1 MPSALKCRMKLP
13 GHGIWE
19 TMGASGT
26 LGYVEFSEVVG
37 GDLEVP
43 PDEHFEVEKR
53 SSQSCGESGE
63 RSMKSTEFD
72 VEFKLTFTTFKHH
85 TTY

>member
-43 PDEHFEVEKR
+43 PAWKFEAEVRGPKIFAPV
-53 SSQSCGESGE
+53 GE
-63 RSMKSTEFD
+63 RCRNCTTNWIPLSKS
-72 VEFKLTFTTFKHH
+72 
-85 TTY
+85 

>member
-26 LGYVEFSEVVG
+26 LGYVEFLEVVG

-43 PDEHFEVEKR
+43 PDENFDLKEKA
-53 SSQSCGESGE
+53 SGSHLLFHE
-63 RSMKSTEFD
+63 R
-72 VEFKLTFTTFKHH
+72 
-85 TTY
+85 